1 MKEFTITNQGW
12 SPKGPGLE
20 IWVTARR
27 PAVLL
32 IDFCFKHVLRAG
44 VSLDIE
50 QVKNAPAGTWGDLGF
65 RLGPRTGRGMGYRGM
80 EV

>member
-1 MKEFTITNQGW
+1 M
-12 SPKGPGLE
+12 GPGLE
-20 IWVTARR
+20 TLVASRR
-27 PAVLL
+27 PPVLL
-32 IDFCFKHVLRAG
+32 GHFCLKHVLRAG

-50 QVKNAPAGTWGDLGF
+50 KVKSAPAGTWDDLGF